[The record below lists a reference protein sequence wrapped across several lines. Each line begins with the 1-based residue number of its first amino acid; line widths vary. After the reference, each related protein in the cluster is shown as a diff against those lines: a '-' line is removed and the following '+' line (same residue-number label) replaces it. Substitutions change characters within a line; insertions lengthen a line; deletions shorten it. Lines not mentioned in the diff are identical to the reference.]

1 MTPIIPFLV
10 LDQEEW
16 QILVFLS
23 GNLTATVETMI
34 SQKRVQLVLQQLYN
48 LARNIKIICM
58 LI

>member
-1 MTPIIPFLV
+1 MTPIISFLV

>member
-1 MTPIIPFLV
+1 MTPIIRFLV
-10 LDQEEW
+10 LDQEEL

>member
-1 MTPIIPFLV
+1 MTPIIRFLV